1 MSDAPAKLTVDG
13 LELTLIRSDRR
24 SLSLQLTADGSV
36 VARAPRRMSEKRVV
50 AFVREKRG
58 WIEEKQALARKRDA
72 LYAPV
77 ELKDGAALPYLGGSL
92 TLRFTRVRAPKREGE
107 TLLLPPGADE
117 ETLRRWLREEARS
130 LIEPRAASYASL
142 MGLEYAAIRITSA
155 QTRWGSC
162 SGKNSLNFTWRLA
175 MCAPEAIDYV
185 VVHELS
191 HIRHKDHSRAFWALV
206 ERWCPDWRTQ
216 RQWLRD
222 HRKLMEI
229 L

>member
-77 ELKDGAALPYLGGSL
+77 ELKDGDRLFCRDGERWRVLDKDRREIASGKLKTALPVLAGGSNAL
-92 TLRFTRVRAPKREGE
+92 EFDCNDRDDAEVR
-107 TLLLPPGADE
+107 
-117 ETLRRWLREEARS
+117 
-130 LIEPRAASYASL
+130 
-142 MGLEYAAIRITSA
+142 
-155 QTRWGSC
+155 
-162 SGKNSLNFTWRLA
+162 
-175 MCAPEAIDYV
+175 IDIVKHYV
-185 VVHELS
+185 
-191 HIRHKDHSRAFWALV
+191 
-206 ERWCPDWRTQ
+206 
-216 RQWLRD
+216 RQ
-222 HRKLMEI
+222 
-229 L
+229 

>member
-1 MSDAPAKLTVDG
+1 MSDAPTKLVVDG

-24 SLSLQLTADGSV
+24 SLSLQLTADGEV
-36 VARAPRRMSEKRVV
+36 VARAPRRMSATRVA

-58 WIEEKQALARKRDA
+58 WIEQKQALARKRDA

-77 ELKDGAALPYLGGSL
+77 ELSDGAALPYLGGTL
-92 TLRFTRVRAPKREGE
+92 ALRFTRVQSPKREGE

-117 ETLRRWLREEARS
+117 ETLRRWLREEARG
-130 LIEPRAASYASL
+130 LLEPRVKAYAAR
-142 MGLEYAAIRITSA
+142 MGLEYSAIRITSA

-206 ERWCPDWRTQ
+206 ERYCPDWRTQ
-216 RQWLRD
+216 RKWLND
-222 HRKLMEI
+222 HRKLME
-229 L
+229 LL